1 MSLDRTLARWE
12 AAGLIDGPTGARIR
26 AFEKSPRTP
35 IALYALGVLG
45 AGTVALGIISLIA
58 ANWDAIP
65 ATMKLAG
72 DLLIGLVL
80 AMATYVAVRRGGGWP
95 GEVLIMLFYG
105 FTLAS
110 IALVGQ
116 VYQLTNPTYQAL
128 LVWSAATLPLV
139 LLGRSY
145 ALAALAAASIALTH
159 TVRIWPLIDV
169 LEPGLAGNRDRS
181 AAILFASPLLYV
193 VLARVPWLVRNRPEL
208 SRTVTALAWVA
219 VLVRRRRA
227 PARLV
232 SEDRP
237 RSHPRLVPRGDR
249 GHRGGRRRRAPVAPS
264 RHGCAPAPHAGRHPR
279 VRVAHARARHRDPAR
294 EHRRRGRDPAGGVAR
309 TVRLGEHPA
318 RAGARLQRAHDA
330 DRGAGTGD
338 LLRGLRLVAQHGRGP
353 DHRRR
358 PHPARGLAVAPE
370 DHGACCP
377 ASLGRRERG
386 SCRVG
391 SRSSP
396 WSCPCWRS
404 SSASCA
410 PSSSSDG
417 RATS

>member
-1 MSLDRTLARWE
+1 MSLNRKLARWE

-26 AFEKSPRTP
+26 AFEKSSRAP

-95 GEVLIMLFYG
+95 GEVLIMLLYG

-145 ALAALAAASIALTH
+145 ALAALAAAGIALTH
-159 TVRIWPLIDV
+159 TVTIWPLIDV

-219 VLVRRRRA
+219 VLV
-227 PARLV
+227 
-232 SEDRP
+232 
-237 RSHPRLVPRGDR
+237 
-249 GHRGGRRRRAPVAPS
+249 
-264 RHGCAPAPHAGRHPR
+264 
-279 VRVAHARARHRDPAR
+279 
-294 EHRRRGRDPAGGVAR
+294 GGVALQLVWYAKIDRDHTLGWSLAVTAAIAAAVAVALPRLHPDMDARPRR
-309 TVRLGEHPA
+309 TLAAILAFAWLTLALGTAIPRANIAAVGAILQVVWLGLFAWASIQLGLVRAFNALTTLIAVRVLVIYFEVFGSLLSTGVGLITGGVLTLLVGWLWHRKTTA
-318 RAGARLQRAHDA
+318 LAARLRSAGESGAH
-330 DRGAGTGD
+330 
-338 LLRGLRLVAQHGRGP
+338 VA
-353 DHRRR
+353 
-358 PHPARGLAVAPE
+358 
-370 DHGACCP
+370 
-377 ASLGRRERG
+377 
-386 SCRVG
+386 
-391 SRSSP
+391 
-396 WSCPCWRS
+396 
-404 SSASCA
+404 
-410 PSSSSDG
+410 
-417 RATS
+417 

>member
-159 TVRIWPLIDV
+159 TVRIWLLIDV

-208 SRTVTALAWVA
+208 SRTVTALTWVA

-232 SEDRP
+232 CEDRP
-237 RSHPRLVPRGDR
+237 RSHPRLVPRGDD
-249 GHRGGRRRRAPVAPS
+249 
-264 RHGCAPAPHAGRHPR
+264 PR
-279 VRVAHARARHRDPAR
+279 
-294 EHRRRGRDPAGGVAR
+294 
-309 TVRLGEHPA
+309 
-318 RAGARLQRAHDA
+318 
-330 DRGAGTGD
+330 D
-338 LLRGLRLVAQHGRGP
+338 LLRGHYLQFSLRVASV
-353 DHRRR
+353 
-358 PHPARGLAVAPE
+358 PAR
-370 DHGACCP
+370 DACVDQPPGDMAAC
-377 ASLGRRERG
+377 ASHTRNRTRCRRSRARRARRRERNATA
-386 SCRVG
+386 S
-391 SRSSP
+391 SRST
-396 WSCPCWRS
+396 C
-404 SSASCA
+404 
-410 PSSSSDG
+410 
-417 RATS
+417 

>member
-1 MSLDRTLARWE
+1 
-12 AAGLIDGPTGARIR
+12 
-26 AFEKSPRTP
+26 
-35 IALYALGVLG
+35 
-45 AGTVALGIISLIA
+45 
-58 ANWDAIP
+58 
-65 ATMKLAG
+65 MKLAG

-95 GEVLIMLFYG
+95 GEVLIMLLYG

-145 ALAALAAASIALTH
+145 ALAALAAAGIALTH
-159 TVRIWPLIDV
+159 TVTIWPLIDV

-208 SRTVTALAWVA
+208 SPTVTARAWVA
-219 VLVRRRRA
+219 VLVGGVALQLVWYAKIDRDHTLGWSLAVTAAIAAARRRRA
-227 PARLV
+227 PA
-232 SEDRP
+232 
-237 RSHPRLVPRGDR
+237 
-249 GHRGGRRRRAPVAPS
+249 APS
-264 RHGCAPAPHAGRHPR
+264 RHGCATAPHAGRHPR
-279 VRVAHARARHRDPAR
+279 VRVAHAGARHRDPAR

-417 RATS
+417 RATSCSRSVAMTRATCCAVTISSSRCGSRRSRRAKPVSTSPPGRAACASHTRNR